1 VGLKASPVQAQEAA
15 VPLVAPHLPPV
26 APQPDT
32 TSAESKLPARR
43 YELAGFPIVGGNS
56 DIGVQF
62 GGAATYTRFY
72 DQDFPYRWNIDLLL
86 SASVK
91 DDTEGFRLVQ
101 QSHVLRFDAP
111 ELFGGRLR
119 LDTRAS
125 FQRTINAGFYGI
137 GDATTAGLLPGQSAI
152 GQSYQYT
159 QMESRVRSI
168 ARVHT
173 GTAFDLALG
182 ANLRLEMPSVYGDS
196 LLAQELAAGGSPSGV
211 SLLGTQNALLG
222 GLSAGFIVDRRDSEF
237 ITRRGYFYQVGISA
251 NVGSAEQVGYGELS
265 AVLSHYAPLGRVFI
279 FANRFIASMQAG
291 RVPFYDLQ
299 QGGVF
304 EPQYLFGGEQGIRG
318 VPNGRYAGKIKLVS
332 NTEIRGTP
340 FPRFKLIGQRL
351 LIGTNVFFDAGR
363 VWSEYSVI
371 STADGNN
378 IDLKF
383 GVGGGV
389 FLQWGEAAIFRVE
402 AAYSPDAVSE
412 NPGFPVGI
420 YVSHSRA
427 CSSSAPLV
435 PSRGARWLRA
445 MPVPTSSSTHP
456 KPRSPSPSRSSCR
469 RPPSGS
475 MASTTTTSTTTAGS
489 PGTAGTTRTPT

>member
-1 VGLKASPVQAQEAA
+1 LS
-15 VPLVAPHLPPV
+15 APKP
-26 APQPDT
+26 A
-32 TSAESKLPARR
+32 TSSADGKLPARR
-43 YELAGFPIVGGNS
+43 YELAGFPIIGGNS

-72 DQDFPYRWNIDLLL
+72 DEAFPYLWNIDLLL

-111 ELFGGRLR
+111 DLLDGRLR
-119 LDTRAS
+119 LDTRGS

-137 GDATTAGLLPGQSAI
+137 GDATTAGPLPGQTSI

-159 QMESRVRSI
+159 QQEGRLRSI
-168 ARVHT
+168 MRLHT
-173 GTAFDLALG
+173 GTDFDLALG
-182 ANLRLEMPSVYGDS
+182 ANLRLEAPSVYGGS
-196 LLAQELAAGGSPSGV
+196 LLGQEVAAGGSPSGV
-211 SLLGTQNALLG
+211 SLLGTQTALLG
-222 GLSAGFIVDRRDSEF
+222 GLSAGFIVDHRDSEF
-237 ITRRGYFYQVGISA
+237 ITRRGYFYQVGLSA
-251 NVGSAEQVGYGELS
+251 NVGSAEEVAYGE
-265 AVLSHYAPLGRVFI
+265 AAVVLSHFAPIGGPFI
-279 FANRFIASMQAG
+279 FASRFIASAQFG

-318 VPNGRYAGKIKLVS
+318 VPNGRYAGKIKVVT

-351 LIGTNVFFDAGR
+351 LIGTNVFFDTGR
-363 VWSEYSVI
+363 VWSDYSVT
-371 STADGNN
+371 STVDGNN

-383 GVGGGV
+383 GVGAGV

-402 AAYSPDAVSE
+402 VAYSPDAVSE

-420 YVSHSRA
+420 YVSD
-427 CSSSAPLV
+427 
-435 PSRGARWLRA
+435 
-445 MPVPTSSSTHP
+445 
-456 KPRSPSPSRSSCR
+456 
-469 RPPSGS
+469 
-475 MASTTTTSTTTAGS
+475 
-489 PGTAGTTRTPT
+489 GTMF

>member
-1 VGLKASPVQAQEAA
+1 MRPVATSIHRCKSFTARPGLCVIAFALASTLGMSLSQAQEAA
-15 VPLVAPHLPPV
+15 SPAPATPPTTLSAAPLAATPP
-26 APQPDT
+26 
-32 TSAESKLPARR
+32 AEGKLPARR
-43 YELAGFPIVGGNS
+43 YELAGFPIIGGNS

-72 DQDFPYRWNIDLLL
+72 DEAFPYLWNIDLLL

-111 ELFGGRLR
+111 ELLGGRLR

-137 GDATTAGLLPGQSAI
+137 GDATPAGLPPGQTSI
-152 GQSYQYT
+152 GQTYQYT
-159 QMESRVRSI
+159 QQEGRVRSI
-168 ARVHT
+168 ARLHT
-173 GTAFDLALG
+173 GTDFDLALG
-182 ANLRLEMPSVYGDS
+182 ANLRLETPSVYGGS
-196 LLAQELAAGGSPSGV
+196 LLAQEVAGGGSPSGV
-211 SLLGTQNALLG
+211 SLLGTQTALLG
-222 GLSAGFIVDRRDSEF
+222 GVSAGFIVDRRDSEF
-237 ITRRGYFYQVGISA
+237 ITRRGYFYQVGLSA
-251 NVGSAEQVGYGELS
+251 NVGSAEAVGYGE
-265 AVLSHYAPLGRVFI
+265 AAVVLSHFAPIGGPFI
-279 FANRFIASMQAG
+279 FASRFIASAQFG

-318 VPNGRYAGKIKLVS
+318 VPNGRYAGKIKVVT

-363 VWSEYSVI
+363 VWSDYSVI
-371 STADGNN
+371 STVDGTN

-383 GVGGGV
+383 GVGAGV

-402 AAYSPDAVSE
+402 VAYSPDAVSE

-420 YVSHSRA
+420 YVSD
-427 CSSSAPLV
+427 
-435 PSRGARWLRA
+435 
-445 MPVPTSSSTHP
+445 
-456 KPRSPSPSRSSCR
+456 
-469 RPPSGS
+469 
-475 MASTTTTSTTTAGS
+475 
-489 PGTAGTTRTPT
+489 GTMF